1 MWTDDDEEYVLYLY
15 EDALVISA
23 VVASKKFD
31 WILVDYGSS
40 VDVLFKSTLDE
51 IRITG
56 LRLENISTSLKGFGG
71 RRLIALSMVK
81 LFVTI
86 DSTQF

>member
-31 WILVDYGSS
+31 
-40 VDVLFKSTLDE
+40 
-51 IRITG
+51 
-56 LRLENISTSLKGFGG
+56 
-71 RRLIALSMVK
+71 
-81 LFVTI
+81 
-86 DSTQF
+86 